1 MSSQH
6 HSAAGRDH
14 SDPLAAAS
22 SPASKP
28 SSTGNAG
35 ESASAN
41 GLKRKRPGPSS
52 RGVANLTPEQLE
64 RKRAND
70 REAQRA
76 IRERTKNQIE
86 NLNREIES
94 LKSQQPYLDL
104 QGALRQKEATKAEND
119 ELKRR
124 IFSFIT
130 SIQPFLTG
138 DAPPQGL
145 EGLSAAFKT
154 EVPLTPPQNSPL
166 LLSGMP

>member
-1 MSSQH
+1 MSSQLQPA
-6 HSAAGRDH
+6 SGREH
-14 SDPLAAAS
+14 SDALAAAS
-22 SPASKP
+22 TPTTKP
-28 SSTGNAG
+28 SSTGNG
-35 ESASAN
+35 SESASAN
-41 GLKRKRPGPSS
+41 GLKRKRVGPSS

-86 NLNREIES
+86 TLNREIEN

-104 QGALRQKEATKAEND
+104 QVALRQKEAVKAEND

-145 EGLSAAFKT
+145 EG
-154 EVPLTPPQNSPL
+154 
-166 LLSGMP
+166 

>member
-1 MSSQH
+1 MSNPVQPAS
-6 HSAAGRDH
+6 GREH
-14 SDPLAAAS
+14 SDA
-22 SPASKP
+22 PA
-28 SSTGNAG
+28 GNG
-35 ESASAN
+35 SESASAN
-41 GLKRKRPGPSS
+41 GLKRKRAGPSS

-86 NLNREIES
+86 TLNREIEN

-104 QGALRQKEATKAEND
+104 QVALRQKEAVKAEND

-145 EGLSAAFKT
+145 EG
-154 EVPLTPPQNSPL
+154 
-166 LLSGMP
+166 